1 MPSTLL
7 TMPEAEFIT
16 DDATAALQSSMAQS
30 IRFLR
35 SQRGMTRKQLAQH
48 SGVSLPHLARIEGGQ
63 GNVSL
68 LVLAKLARALN
79 QPVANLISPEE
90 SHSGDLALIME
101 FLKRQPPDTLASIR
115 RQLFEQYDLPPKE
128 DCSRIALIGLRGSG
142 KSSVGSRLAER
153 LKVPFVELNREIEQE
168 AGIKVQDIF
177 LLYGQSGYRN
187 LERRCLERVIA
198 ANQHVVLATGGGIVT
213 EPATYELLL
222 RAFFTVWLHSDTETY
237 FRRVMA
243 QNDARLA
250 RPALYKEAVDAIR
263 RAMDSRRS
271 LYQMADHS
279 LETTDLSVEGV
290 VENLIPILIKSPP
303 PAS

>member
-7 TMPEAEFIT
+7 TASDAELIADEAMVS
-16 DDATAALQSSMAQS
+16 LQASMAHT

-35 SQRGMTRKQLAQH
+35 SQRGMTRKQLAQD

-63 GNVSL
+63 GNASL

-79 QPVANLISPEE
+79 QPIVKLISPEE
-90 SHSGDLALIME
+90 SHSGDLTLIVE
-101 FLKRQPPDTLASIR
+101 FLKRQPPETLATIR

-142 KSSVGSRLAER
+142 KSSVGARLAER
-153 LKVPFVELNREIEQE
+153 MNVPFVELNREIEQE

-198 ANQHVVLATGGGIVT
+198 EHPRMVLATGGGIVT
-213 EPATYELLL
+213 EAATYELLL

-243 QNDARLA
+243 QNDARIA
-250 RPALYKEAVDAIR
+250 RPGLYKEAMDAIR

-271 LYQMADHS
+271 LYQMADHT
-279 LETTDLSVEGV
+279 LETSDLSIEEV
-290 VENLIPILIKSPP
+290 VEKLLPVLVPS
-303 PAS
+303 